1 MKELYINV
9 QMNQKQHVIFKRM
22 LEDILKYPIRTLQK
36 QNIFLVMVKH
46 VRKLKHH
53 LTIPIII
60 VLVPQL
66 L

>member
-46 VRKLKHH
+46 VRKLKRR
-53 LTIPIII
+53 LTIPIVI